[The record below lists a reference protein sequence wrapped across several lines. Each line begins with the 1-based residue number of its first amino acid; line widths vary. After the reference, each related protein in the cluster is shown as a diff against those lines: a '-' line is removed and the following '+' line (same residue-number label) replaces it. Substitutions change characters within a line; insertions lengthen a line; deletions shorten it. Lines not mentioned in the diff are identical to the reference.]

1 MNYFKLMREVI
12 HAELKILADA
22 GALPAGLDLSG
33 VTVELPRS
41 PDHGDLATNAGL
53 VLAGPARKPP
63 RQIATV
69 LAARLV
75 QRDDVAA
82 AEAAGPGFV
91 NLRFHARFWHAR
103 LAQALRAGAD
113 YGRSRR
119 GAAAGAVNVEYVSAN
134 PTGPMHVGHARGA
147 VFGDALA
154 SVLEFAGYDVTR
166 EYFVNDAGA
175 QVDALA
181 RSAYLRYREALG
193 HNLGAVPEGLYPGD
207 YLRPVGAALAE
218 THGASLASVPEAEWM
233 PVVRDAAV
241 SAMIAEI
248 HADLEALGVRQ
259 EVFTSERALIAAGRV
274 DVALRRLSARGLVYR
289 GTLRPPKG
297 MEPEGWEPRDQDLF
311 RSTEFGDDTDRPLR
325 KSGGE
330 WTYFATDLAYH
341 ADKISRGFRVLVDV
355 WGADHAGYVN
365 RMRAAVRALS
375 DGAVELDVKLCQL
388 VTLLRGGTVVKMSK
402 RAGDFVTLREVVDEV
417 GRDVVRFIMLT
428 RRNDAP
434 LEFDFSAV
442 TEESREN
449 PVFYV
454 QYAHARCCSVLRIA
468 REERPGL
475 DTAPAALA
483 TADLGRLT
491 HAAELALIRVLAGWP
506 RAVEVAAETHE
517 PHRIAFYVRELAA
530 CLHTLWTR
538 GKEDDSLRFLVP
550 EDDAL
555 TAARLALVRGCA
567 LGIATGL
574 RLLGVTPV
582 EELR

>member
-1 MNYFKLMREVI
+1 MNYFDLLRDIV
-12 HAELKILADA
+12 HAELKVLADA
-22 GALPAGLDLSG
+22 GALPAGLDPSG

-63 RQIATV
+63 RQIAAA
-69 LAARLV
+69 LAARMV

-91 NLRFHARFWHAR
+91 NLRFHPRFWHAR
-103 LAQALRAGAD
+103 LAEALRAGAD

-193 HNLGAVPEGLYPGD
+193 HDLGAIPEGLYPGD

-218 THGASLASVPEAEWM
+218 AHGAALASVSEAEWM

-241 SAMIAEI
+241 SAMIAAI
-248 HADLEALGVRQ
+248 HADLKALGVRH
-259 EVFTSERALIAAGRV
+259 EVFTSERALVAAGRV

-297 MEPEGWEPRDQDLF
+297 REPEDWEPRDQDLF

-355 WGADHAGYVN
+355 WGADHAGYVK
-365 RMRAAVRALS
+365 RMRAAVQALS
-375 DGAVELDVKLCQL
+375 DGAVSLDVKLCQL
-388 VTLLRGGTVVKMSK
+388 VKLLRGGVVVKMSK

-434 LEFDFSAV
+434 LEFDFAAV
-442 TEESREN
+442 TEASREN

-475 DTAPAALA
+475 DTAPAVLA
-483 TADLGRLT
+483 NADLDRLT
-491 HAAELALIRVLAGWP
+491 HTAELALIRVLAGWP

-530 CLHTLWTR
+530 CFHTLWTR
-538 GKEDDSLRFLVP
+538 GKEEESLRFLVP
-550 EDDAL
+550 GDDAL